1 MKTSFKIMVAL
12 LVFFLV
18 PFKVSAATIQLDKG
32 SVYKLKE
39 ASTYKSTK
47 SSVVTVYPSGICKAV
62 NAGSAKVNGKSFVV
76 RNQAGYILDD
86 TASFS
91 SSTKKVTLKAKSGY
105 KVYYTV
111 NKAAYAPNKAVKSS
125 KSKTFTFNSTS
136 ELHVYAVKSNAKINM
151 SDLKKKKDSQN
162 DNCFLYTKYMTPS
175 YTVPTGLSAVYGSN
189 VSSIKLPG
197 GFSWVSEGKVGNA
210 GENTLKVKF
219 TPSDTMKYR
228 SVSGI
233 SVTVAVKKANP
244 SYSVLGPFNAVFE
257 DKIEDI
263 ALPSG
268 FEWESEGTI
277 KEAGEHTYYVTY
289 TPDDTKNYNVVEH
302 IPVTIKAAEKSIE
315 GYKINSISAIPY
327 TGNAIKPKVTVSDL
341 KEGED
346 YTVKYSNNV
355 LPGTATVEV
364 SGKGNYTGKIKGT
377 FYIAPTH
384 DGWIASLKD
393 MLLKFKKNGF
403 SYNNGSAQTSYNKAI
418 KNNKKYFNCAT
429 YVSLTLQQMGVLT
442 EGNAAWF
449 NMKGGN
455 DASKTSKGYTEM
467 KANKKRYQI
476 IKTKDLKINNK
487 GAGKDKS
494 MVQLL
499 KAGIL
504 KPGDICGFSINGYA
518 AHTAVFAGKTSAGN
532 AKWYSG
538 GNGDWKNMF
547 ANGKDGKLTVKP
559 KRFGYYEQS
568 NDYLGIIVRL
578 KY

>member
-1 MKTSFKIMVAL
+1 MVAL
-12 LVFFLV
+12 LVFFLM

-32 SVYKLKE
+32 SVYKLKA

-76 RNQAGYILDD
+76 RNQAGYTLDN

-91 SSTKKVTLKAKSGY
+91 SSKKVTLKAKSGY

-111 NKAAYAPNKAVKSS
+111 NKAAYAANKAVKSS

-151 SDLKKKKDSQN
+151 SDLNKKKASQN

-197 GFSWVSEGKVGNA
+197 RFSWLSAGKVGNA
-210 GENTLKVKF
+210 GENILKVKF

-233 SVTVAVKKANP
+233 SVTVTVKKANP
-244 SYSVLGPFNAVFE
+244 SYNVPGPFNAVFE

-327 TGNAIKPKVTVSDL
+327 TGKEIKPKAIVADL
-341 KEGED
+341 EEGKD
-346 YTVKYSNNV
+346 YTVTYSNNI
-355 LPGTATVEV
+355 LPGTASVKV
-364 SGKGNYTGKIKGT
+364 SGKGNYIGDLKATFKIS
-377 FYIAPTH
+377 PTKA
-384 DGWIASLKD
+384 GWIASLKD
-393 MLLKFKKNGF
+393 MLMKFKKNGF
-403 SYNNGSAQTSYNKAI
+403 SYNNDKAQKKYDINKP
-418 KNNKKYFNCAT
+418 YFNCAT
-429 YVSLTLQQMGVLT
+429 YVSLVLQQMEVLPVGQT
-442 EGNAAWF
+442 AWF
-449 NMKGGN
+449 DESGGH
-455 DASKTSKGYTEM
+455 SSGYTYM
-467 KANKKRYQI
+467 KNHPERYQI
-476 IKTKDLKINNK
+476 INPKNLKTKNK
-487 GAGKDKS
+487 AKGTKKS
-494 MVQLL
+494 MKELL
-499 KAGIL
+499 VSGVL
-504 KPGDICGFSINGYA
+504 QEGDICGFDINGYA
-518 AHTAVFAGKTSAGN
+518 PHTAVYAGKTSAGN

-538 GNGDWKNMF
+538 GKGDWGKMF
-547 ANGKDGKLTVKP
+547 TGGKVTA
-559 KRFGYYEQS
+559 KRFSYYEQD
-568 NDYLGIIVRL
+568 NDYVGIIVRL